1 MVGDEA
7 KAGRISHITKY
18 YKLMFSIDGGAFLRH
33 LRQHL
38 TIPLQKLGDRIENT
52 TFVIHLARWMIADQL
67 DL

>member
-1 MVGDEA
+1 M
-7 KAGRISHITKY
+7 
-18 YKLMFSIDGGAFLRH
+18 GGAFLRH

-67 DL
+67 KL